1 MPIHELT
8 DLNDPALDLFARL
21 TDTQLR
27 RRQEAATG
35 GFVAESPKVIHLAL
49 DAGCTPLALLMERR
63 QLEGPGAGVV
73 ARCEGVPVYTGP
85 RELLAALTGY
95 TLTRGVLCAMA
106 RPAPRT
112 AADVAQNARRLAVL
126 ENIVDA
132 TNVGAIFR
140 SAAALGIDGVLL
152 SPACCDPLCR
162 RALRVSMG
170 HVLRLPW
177 ARLGQDVHAWPA
189 AGLAELRALGFATAA
204 LALRDDARPIGDA
217 AIAALPKLALLLGT
231 EGDGLL
237 PETIAACDYTLRI
250 PMRPGV
256 DSLNVGAAAAVAF
269 WVLGGR

>member
-35 GFVAESPKVIHLAL
+35 VFVAESPKVIHLAL

-112 AADVAQNARRLAVL
+112 AADVA
-126 ENIVDA
+126 
-132 TNVGAIFR
+132 
-140 SAAALGIDGVLL
+140 
-152 SPACCDPLCR
+152 
-162 RALRVSMG
+162 
-170 HVLRLPW
+170 
-177 ARLGQDVHAWPA
+177 
-189 AGLAELRALGFATAA
+189 
-204 LALRDDARPIGDA
+204 
-217 AIAALPKLALLLGT
+217 
-231 EGDGLL
+231 
-237 PETIAACDYTLRI
+237 
-250 PMRPGV
+250 
-256 DSLNVGAAAAVAF
+256 
-269 WVLGGR
+269 